1 MATDKSVQISAT
13 ELELKR
19 RGRRRLI
26 GAVTIGLLGIV
37 FLPMIFDSEPKRDK
51 TSNQEIAIQIPPRD
65 GQPALPAPTNPVTNS
80 VSPPAVGTATGSTK
94 GSSLPVESL
103 PLPSTAAKLGS
114 EKSALPATLPP
125 SPPPKAATVTST
137 QLPTPPVKVE
147 PKQTPE
153 PAKLPAKEPAT
164 KEPVKVETPKAES
177 PKSVPPPVAPAAV
190 SPVPAKANDTK
201 TAFVVQL
208 GAFKDAENAQQIVTR
223 MKEAKLPVFTD
234 KIATQSGSVTRVR
247 VGPFAT
253 REKADAALAQ
263 VKLAGVD
270 GKVVPQ

>member
-1 MATDKSVQISAT
+1 MATDKSAQISAT

-37 FLPMIFDSEPKRDK
+37 FLPMIFDSEPKREK
-51 TSNQEIAIQIPPRD
+51 TNNQEVAIQIPPRD
-65 GQPALPAPTNPVTNS
+65 GQPVLPAPTNPVTKS
-80 VSPPAVGTATGSTK
+80 VSPPATGAATGSTK
-94 GSSLPVESL
+94 GAPLPVEPL
-103 PLPSTAAKLGS
+103 PLPSTTAKLGS
-114 EKSALPATLPP
+114 EKPISPAAPP
-125 SPPPKAATVTST
+125 PGPPPKAAVVTPT
-137 QLPTPPVKVE
+137 QPQAQAPTPPPAKVE
-147 PKQTPE
+147 PKQMPE
-153 PAKLPAKEPAT
+153 PAKLPTREPAAKEPA
-164 KEPVKVETPKAES
+164 KLGTPKAES
-177 PKSVPPPVAPAAV
+177 PPIAPAAV
-190 SPVPAKANDTK
+190 PPAPAKANDARA
-201 TAFVVQL
+201 AFVVQL

-253 REKADAALAQ
+253 REKADVALAQ